1 MTKVKFTGWYKISS
15 FVNKEGQT
23 VAKATR
29 VDNNQ
34 ECDDS
39 HATFLYKGDEFE
51 GVISYPHPTE
61 NDLRGDYAA
70 PLYGYNIF
78 KRRWFRSPRQSRRN
92 RG

>member
-61 NDLRGDYAA
+61 NDLRGDSAA
-70 PLYGYNIF
+70 PLEGYNIF
-78 KRRWFRSPRQSRRN
+78 GTRVYNNHPRHRRN